1 MNMPVHTDSS
11 SVWDTLP
18 HVVSRTQFC
27 QYSYLFSKHRA
38 LHFIPEFTF
47 IIALGKTS
55 SFFRKMFLKFLL
67 RYDSLT
73 TELTVLFTYLLA
85 VLGLHCCVGFS
96 LLGWAGATLHCSA
109 WASHC
114 GGFSCC
120 RAQAPGTQAI
130 AVAARGLRVWG
141 SQALEHRLSGCAAWA
156 FVALQHVVSSWIRVR
171 TLVFCFGRQILY
183 HWATRE
189 ALNSLF

>member
-120 RAQAPGTQAI
+120 SPHGLSC
-130 AVAARGLRVWG
+130 AARNKWQLSSLHTGWPSRQDGG
-141 SQALEHRLSGCAAWA
+141 SRQPRG
-156 FVALQHVVSSWIRVR
+156 HVHLGGSHI
-171 TLVFCFGRQILY
+171 
-183 HWATRE
+183 
-189 ALNSLF
+189 